1 MCKIFSD
8 WSPHL
13 RPAAVSSVMTP
24 TSAPGSGAAAD
35 KSTLKVYLPN
45 GGFNVVKFGDATDI
59 RGIIALLTCR
69 LGGGRRGYSH
79 LYSMRLVNTVT
90 GDIHCLHQDTTMFQV
105 SNTSNQHNRITKI
118 FSLFDS
124 SQPQHTFCQIN
135 TPNKYKPVL
144 FLWPI
149 MKYLHVQS
157 ISPCSP
163 VSGQTQHKN
172 D

>member
-24 TSAPGSGAAAD
+24 TPAPGSGAAAAAD

-118 FSLFDS
+118 FSFPCISSYSIPLSHSTLFVKLT
-124 SQPQHTFCQIN
+124 PPTNIN
-135 TPNKYKPVL
+135 RCCFY
-144 FLWPI
+144 
-149 MKYLHVQS
+149 
-157 ISPCSP
+157 
-163 VSGQTQHKN
+163 GR
-172 D
+172 

>member
-1 MCKIFSD
+1 MCKIFTD

-24 TSAPGSGAAAD
+24 TSAPGPGAAAAAAD

-105 SNTSNQHNRITKI
+105 SNTSNQHNKI
-118 FSLFDS
+118 FCFPSIFIRFLIATANFLS
-124 SQPQHTFCQIN
+124 RPQQI
-135 TPNKYKPVL
+135 
-144 FLWPI
+144 
-149 MKYLHVQS
+149 QG
-157 ISPCSP
+157 
-163 VSGQTQHKN
+163 VSE
-172 D
+172 

>member
-24 TSAPGSGAAAD
+24 TPAPGSGAAAAAD

-118 FSLFDS
+118 FSLPGIS
-124 SQPQHTFCQIN
+124 SYSIPLSHSTLFVKFRPPTNIN
-135 TPNKYKPVL
+135 RRCFY
-144 FLWPI
+144 
-149 MKYLHVQS
+149 
-157 ISPCSP
+157 
-163 VSGQTQHKN
+163 GR
-172 D
+172 

>member
-1 MCKIFSD
+1 MCKIFTD

-24 TSAPGSGAAAD
+24 TSAPGSGAAAAAAD

-105 SNTSNQHNRITKI
+105 SSTSNQHNRITKI
-118 FSLFDS
+118 FSFPSIFKKFHPKVRNHGRNYHEGRAAFRHYANQPNFTLRDRLF
-124 SQPQHTFCQIN
+124 
-135 TPNKYKPVL
+135 
-144 FLWPI
+144 
-149 MKYLHVQS
+149 S
-157 ISPCSP
+157 I
-163 VSGQTQHKN
+163 VS
-172 D
+172 

>member
-1 MCKIFSD
+1 M
-8 WSPHL
+8 
-13 RPAAVSSVMTP
+13 SSVMTP
-24 TSAPGSGAAAD
+24 TSAPGSGAAAAAD

-105 SNTSNQHNRITKI
+105 SNTSNQHNKI
-118 FSLFDS
+118 FCFPSIFIRFLIATANFLS
-124 SQPQHTFCQIN
+124 RPQQI
-135 TPNKYKPVL
+135 
-144 FLWPI
+144 
-149 MKYLHVQS
+149 QG
-157 ISPCSP
+157 
-163 VSGQTQHKN
+163 VSE
-172 D
+172 

>member
-1 MCKIFSD
+1 MYKCKIFSD

-24 TSAPGSGAAAD
+24 TSAPGSGAAAAAAD

-59 RGIIALLTCR
+59 RGIIALLTGR

-118 FSLFDS
+118 FSF
-124 SQPQHTFCQIN
+124 P
-135 TPNKYKPVL
+135 
-144 FLWPI
+144 
-149 MKYLHVQS
+149 S
-157 ISPCSP
+157 ISSYSIPLSHSTLFVKFRPPTNINRRCFY
-163 VSGQTQHKN
+163 GR
-172 D
+172 

>member
-1 MCKIFSD
+1 MCKIFTD

-24 TSAPGSGAAAD
+24 TSAAAD

-118 FSLFDS
+118 FSFPS
-124 SQPQHTFCQIN
+124 IAVCSV
-135 TPNKYKPVL
+135 VL
-144 FLWPI
+144 QKVP
-149 MKYLHVQS
+149 S
-157 ISPCSP
+157 EGS
-163 VSGQTQHKN
+163 
-172 D
+172 

>member
-1 MCKIFSD
+1 M
-8 WSPHL
+8 
-13 RPAAVSSVMTP
+13 SSVMTP
-24 TSAPGSGAAAD
+24 TSAPGSGAAAAAAD

-105 SNTSNQHNRITKI
+105 SNTSNQHNKI
-118 FSLFDS
+118 FCFPSIFIRFLIATANFLS
-124 SQPQHTFCQIN
+124 RPQQI
-135 TPNKYKPVL
+135 
-144 FLWPI
+144 
-149 MKYLHVQS
+149 QG
-157 ISPCSP
+157 
-163 VSGQTQHKN
+163 VSE
-172 D
+172 

>member
-118 FSLFDS
+118 FCFPSVLRYSIPHSHSTLLD
-124 SQPQHTFCQIN
+124 PQQI
-135 TPNKYKPVL
+135 
-144 FLWPI
+144 
-149 MKYLHVQS
+149 
-157 ISPCSP
+157 
-163 VSGQTQHKN
+163 
-172 D
+172 

>member
-1 MCKIFSD
+1 
-8 WSPHL
+8 
-13 RPAAVSSVMTP
+13 MTP
-24 TSAPGSGAAAD
+24 TSAPGSGAAAAAAD

-105 SNTSNQHNRITKI
+105 SNTSNQHNKI
-118 FSLFDS
+118 FCFPSIFIRFLIATANFLS
-124 SQPQHTFCQIN
+124 RPQQI
-135 TPNKYKPVL
+135 
-144 FLWPI
+144 
-149 MKYLHVQS
+149 QG
-157 ISPCSP
+157 
-163 VSGQTQHKN
+163 VSE
-172 D
+172 